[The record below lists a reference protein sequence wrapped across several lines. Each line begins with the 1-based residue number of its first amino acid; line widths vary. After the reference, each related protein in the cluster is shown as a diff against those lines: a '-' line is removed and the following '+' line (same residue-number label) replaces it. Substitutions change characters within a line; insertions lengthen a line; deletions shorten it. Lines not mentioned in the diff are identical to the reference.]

1 MVVVT
6 AVRYHDH
13 QDDHEHDC
21 HEHDHHHR
29 RWCDENEAAN
39 CSAVFPNT
47 LHLTHPANPSSIDPE
62 WCVTVL
68 CALCTGYCELCIVC
82 HCALNSMNAKVKS
95 CQGFAN
101 VPTDPEC

>member
-13 QDDHEHDC
+13 QDDHEHDR

-62 WCVTVL
+62 WCVTVHCAL
-68 CALCTGYCELCIVC
+68 STVHCELCVDERCALCTVHCVSLCTQ
-82 HCALNSMNAKVKS
+82 LN
-95 CQGFAN
+95 
-101 VPTDPEC
+101 EC